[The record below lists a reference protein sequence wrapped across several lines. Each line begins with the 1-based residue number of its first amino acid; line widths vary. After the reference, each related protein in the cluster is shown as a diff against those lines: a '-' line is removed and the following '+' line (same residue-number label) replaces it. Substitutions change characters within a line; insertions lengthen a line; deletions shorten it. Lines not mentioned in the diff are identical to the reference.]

1 MQACVCEIVSMHMC
15 ACVVPWRLATEGR
28 WKCHWSSAPR
38 PPLETNFQLM
48 EIAQIYTLA
57 LRSVMRFYV
66 HEKNAEQ
73 QWKGARGNSVSLR
86 LMSLHFCGWQRGRAE
101 VEERGRAGNNGRSEV
116 KMRWLKMSWNGSV
129 WKKNWVREKWLKL
142 KVASEFNCS
151 SLTLRDW
158 EKNKTRRMLSEN
170 QEKSRSKKAKASVYE
185 IRERE
190 YLIMHIT
197 SPHKLTITKKQIYR
211 QHNQSIVSL

>member
-1 MQACVCEIVSMHMC
+1 MKRPTETKTSLRHRRSQEWRCACIFLCASVTVSMQACVCEIVSMHMC

-28 WKCHWSSAPR
+28 WKCHWSSGPR

-73 QWKGARGNSVSLR
+73 QWKGARGNSLR

-101 VEERGRAGNNGRSEV
+101 VEERSEDE
-116 KMRWLKMSWNGSV
+116 MI
-129 WKKNWVREKWLKL
+129 KNVMKRVGVERNRVREKWLKL
-142 KVASEFNCS
+142 QVASEFDCS
-151 SLTLRDW
+151 SVTLRDW

-170 QEKSRSKKAKASVYE
+170 QEKSRSEKASVY
-185 IRERE
+185 
-190 YLIMHIT
+190 
-197 SPHKLTITKKQIYR
+197 
-211 QHNQSIVSL
+211 